1 MLMPIYMLD
10 TDISS
15 YIIKQ
20 RPISVL
26 ERFEATSVDKICLSV
41 VTLAELIY
49 GVERSS
55 STKINLPIVKNFVS
69 CLSVLPW
76 DSSAAECYGKLRT
89 ILEQKGTPIGNMDL
103 MIAAHALS
111 EDIIVVTN
119 NTRHFERI
127 PQLQVENW
135 VNE

>member
-26 ERFEATSVDKICLSV
+26 ERFEAISVDKICISV

-76 DSSAAECYGKLRT
+76 DNSAAECYGKLRT
-89 ILEQKGTPIGNMDL
+89 ILEQKGTPIGNMDI

-111 EDIIVVTN
+111 KDIIVVTN
-119 NTRHFERI
+119 NTRHFKRI

>member
-1 MLMPIYMLD
+1 MLKPIYMLD

-26 ERFEATSVDKICLSV
+26 ERFEAVSVDKICISV
-41 VTLAELIY
+41 ITLAELIY
-49 GVERSS
+49 GVEHSS
-55 STKINLPIVKNFVS
+55 STKINLPIIKNFVS
-69 CLSVLPW
+69 CLSVLLW
-76 DSSAAECYGKLRT
+76 DCSAAECYGKLRT

-119 NTRHFERI
+119 NTQHFERI
-127 PQLQVENW
+127 PQLQIENW